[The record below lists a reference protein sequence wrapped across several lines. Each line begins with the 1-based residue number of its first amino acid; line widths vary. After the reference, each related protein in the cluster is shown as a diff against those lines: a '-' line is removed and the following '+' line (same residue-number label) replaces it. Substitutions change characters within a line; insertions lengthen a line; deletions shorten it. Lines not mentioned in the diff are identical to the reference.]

1 MKKKVLF
8 VIAIFFVSI
17 LSVNAAYYYEKDNG
31 NYALCTQSVSDCVE
45 LSKNTDGLIVNSG
58 KKEIEYKNIVYY
70 FSLEAQEK
78 YYKTTYGVTRMY
90 FYMSNDK
97 FVLCSKKGSCST
109 YTREQ
114 LEKKDAIIANKS
126 EITIGDDSYY
136 YNSTYESN
144 NPNSTNSSNNVP
156 SDTTT
161 GTKEEAKDD
170 LGYCTKLKEPLQFL
184 GNIVLIVKI
193 VIPIIIIIYGSVDF
207 FRAVVGSK
215 DDEIKKSAHSLL
227 FRIIAGVAIFL
238 IPTLVS
244 LVFSLISDFA
254 NVKGTFNACQ
264 KCVLNVRK
272 CK

>member
-17 LSVNAAYYYEKDNG
+17 LSANAAYYYEKDNG

-45 LSKNTDGLIVNSG
+45 LSKNTAGLIVNSG

-144 NPNSTNSSNNVP
+144 NPNSTNSSNNAP